1 MNVENSDFPYDC
13 LHILSSVFRLEHF
26 LNYFSKLAQ
35 IGDPSG
41 KSSERPAMSL
51 DEISQNVSGL
61 KKNLE
66 TVFSN
71 HENFIWNESKTNKD
85 AKLKPVAI
93 LNNQDWY
100 KSINLV
106 QFLREY
112 GRHFRYLFVINL

>member
-1 MNVENSDFPYDC
+1 
-13 LHILSSVFRLEHF
+13 
-26 LNYFSKLAQ
+26 
-35 IGDPSG
+35 
-41 KSSERPAMSL
+41 MSL
-51 DEISQNVSGL
+51 EEISHNVSGL

-85 AKLKPVAI
+85 AKLKPVVV

-112 GRHFRYLFVINL
+112 GRQFRYYCGSVILHLISKCFVRLQDCDCVTCKD